1 MLTGHEDRTRAV
13 LEHARRMREKHTE
26 TRVEAIPKEV
36 GAALL
41 AMAEEIRSLKS
52 DLAAERQRI
61 DSILEAVEDANG

>member
-1 MLTGHEDRTRAV
+1 
-13 LEHARRMREKHTE
+13 MREKHTE